1 MNDKPHEA
9 LTKQEEEEEA
19 GFNRLDS
26 HLSTLLTSSGLLDPH
41 STRLDL
47 GFLKTLEEEQMSAED
62 KRRQLQR
69 KLLQSGAEKTPAQ
82 RVPGVI
88 RNGMVR
94 AEEARIEKRIELAKE
109 SGLVSRSKSRHGKVQ
124 ADKVKGS
131 GVDIVELARGNDG
144 VHLHSS
150 KRLQPSKVS
159 GVVDKALQKTGL
171 VRTRTHSF
179 KAPTEKTSVGKFKA
193 GALHVSK
200 RDIALVS
207 GKFKRESRP
216 VQKEHR
222 ILSIPGTKKVT
233 GKRKFRK

>member
-1 MNDKPHEA
+1 MTNDAHEQIAMEEAFLSQFDVSNSKIRPINTKSLKKHSQHVHGAKRGPKRLPEAEIVVFDDSRKESAPKIGARAFLSSKVSKMMNDNPHDP

-94 AEEARIEKRIELAKE
+94 AEEARIEKRLELAKE

-131 GVDIVELARGNDG
+131 GVDIVELARGTSFAG
-144 VHLHSS
+144 SHY
-150 KRLQPSKVS
+150 RL
-159 GVVDKALQKTGL
+159 TN
-171 VRTRTHSF
+171 
-179 KAPTEKTSVGKFKA
+179 
-193 GALHVSK
+193 
-200 RDIALVS
+200 
-207 GKFKRESRP
+207 
-216 VQKEHR
+216 
-222 ILSIPGTKKVT
+222 
-233 GKRKFRK
+233 FR